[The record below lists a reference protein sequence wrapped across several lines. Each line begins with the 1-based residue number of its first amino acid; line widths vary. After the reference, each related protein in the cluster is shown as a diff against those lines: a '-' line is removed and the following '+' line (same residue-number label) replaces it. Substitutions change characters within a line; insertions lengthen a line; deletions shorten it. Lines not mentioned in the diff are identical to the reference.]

1 MRRRME
7 ELKNKILQAMQSD
20 FIGDVQ
26 FDEDEITQMKE
37 DCKKF
42 YRAAQNTWSKY
53 YKREDICEL
62 IVLIVNI
69 AKSWNDESEGRFWT
83 KLFGEIFE
91 DSSISPIK
99 FYNDFE
105 NCLNAYNK
113 TLFRSKENKRM
124 FREVFLLHAFA
135 PEKSGES
142 FIRLLWNWYSDI
154 DVINFDYQHN
164 DALYTQLALFL
175 NKEFGG
181 KTDFDEDVDFEG
193 KTYSIKSS
201 FKYLFSQNKEVGI
214 ALLDS
219 LFSNFDDI
227 YFNGKYNKD
236 SFYAERC
243 STIVEKILQES
254 DIKTER
260 RKRHHTEHI
269 VSDYSK
275 IYAGYEIDEQG
286 VASLFITEIRA
297 IDEEAEEYLVEV
309 LNNEEL
315 VYSDEG
321 YIVGNNIKR
330 RIKRISIPFS
340 SFINKLED
348 KIDIVIKLSVIRD
361 GDEVEIFNSKKSL
374 FRDFILFKGNRETRS
389 DNCKPNVS
397 YYLVHAPRLNISK
410 FTNCSVKDINA
421 YTSTIFPEENN
432 YITTSNQQV
441 FFNIIPKDSH
451 VILDG
456 RRYENTIY
464 QKDGIEY
471 PFFKSVK
478 TISVIIPK
486 TTNADS
492 ITVTVDD
499 EKHYPLSAC
508 AVANDNTFVID
519 TAKINTD
526 GSGAHKILF
535 SDVRQKKLL
544 HTVLYYITRDVGV
557 HVTGSNY
564 LFGAKTVNAL
574 LQAHNGGESAT
585 LYSINPRVGSEKVEF
600 DYDEGTIVI
609 DLPYIKWRID
619 DGEWNYS
626 ELDKKIWHKE
636 PFLHSNCI
644 VEIENNSQL
653 TTELFINDQRI
664 NLSKSGKYLLGDALT
679 DANANR
685 ENAIYLSIS
694 GVKHLLFEVLNKEEL
709 SDFDIDI
716 EEKTVDLSRGFIGD
730 DDARFL
736 IRLTNEDN
744 EYEFETSI
752 IDTFEEDIIDGEYDV
767 EIYLVDFFDNKT
779 LLLDGGF
786 VIGNPDK
793 FCFDDCRIVLT
804 KFNRPNVG
812 KVKLQNSYIA
822 DLKYLREET
831 IGSVYSGV
839 LIDKRM
845 KYDVEVYKKDERSLK
860 FYFVKGEDLLPIGF
874 DLTKNAF
881 TQSTIDDK
889 NIISCTSCYY
899 DVEEI

>member
-1 MRRRME
+1 MRCRME

-69 AKSWNDESEGRFWT
+69 AKSWSDESEGRFWT

-181 KTDFDEDVDFEG
+181 KTDLDEDVDFEG

-201 FKYLFSQNKEVGI
+201 FKYLFAQNKEAGI
-214 ALLDS
+214 VLLDS

-254 DIKTER
+254 NIKTER

-286 VASLFITEIRA
+286 VASLFIPEIRA
-297 IDEEAEEYLVEV
+297 IDEEAEDYLVEV
-309 LNNEEL
+309 LNNEEV
-315 VYSDEG
+315 VYYDEG

-361 GDEVEIFNSKKSL
+361 GDEVEIFNSKKAL

-421 YTSTIFPEENN
+421 YTSTIFTEENN
-432 YITTSNQQV
+432 YISTSNQQV
-441 FFNIIPKDSH
+441 FFNIVPKDSH

-478 TISVIIPK
+478 TLSVIIPK

-564 LFGAKTVNAL
+564 LFGAKTVNAF

-600 DYDEGTIVI
+600 DY
-609 DLPYIKWRID
+609 
-619 DGEWNYS
+619 YS
-626 ELDKKIWHKE
+626 
-636 PFLHSNCI
+636 
-644 VEIENNSQL
+644 
-653 TTELFINDQRI
+653 
-664 NLSKSGKYLLGDALT
+664 
-679 DANANR
+679 
-685 ENAIYLSIS
+685 
-694 GVKHLLFEVLNKEEL
+694 
-709 SDFDIDI
+709 
-716 EEKTVDLSRGFIGD
+716 
-730 DDARFL
+730 
-736 IRLTNEDN
+736 
-744 EYEFETSI
+744 
-752 IDTFEEDIIDGEYDV
+752 
-767 EIYLVDFFDNKT
+767 
-779 LLLDGGF
+779 
-786 VIGNPDK
+786 K
-793 FCFDDCRIVLT
+793 F
-804 KFNRPNVG
+804 
-812 KVKLQNSYIA
+812 
-822 DLKYLREET
+822 
-831 IGSVYSGV
+831 
-839 LIDKRM
+839 
-845 KYDVEVYKKDERSLK
+845 
-860 FYFVKGEDLLPIGF
+860 
-874 DLTKNAF
+874 
-881 TQSTIDDK
+881 
-889 NIISCTSCYY
+889 
-899 DVEEI
+899 